1 MKRVLLLIASA
12 ALFAA
17 APVEAHGNHG
27 GHRHRSTYCHYHW
40 KYDATHCHN
49 ERGRRHRHPKWYQRR
64 SHGHGHYYDH
74 RTDLILKFDF

>member
-17 APVEAHGNHG
+17 APVEAHGRHG
-27 GHRHRSTYCHYHW
+27 GHRHRSCHYHW
-40 KYDATHCHN
+40 KYDATHCHRP
-49 ERGRRHRHPKWYQRR
+49 RGRYHRHRRWEYRHDR
-64 SHGHGHYYDH
+64 HGHYYDH